1 MAYVSS
7 SPHVSDKTTTRT
19 IMLDVIIALLPA
31 TIFGIYNFG
40 WKKCYNHI
48 KHYRPGCRL
57 ITHMW

>member
-40 WKKCYNHI
+40 WRAAI
-48 KHYRPGCRL
+48 IVAVSVL
-57 ITHMW
+57 S